1 MVQLPG
7 VAIALGA
14 ATIIVPAAVAAMAA
28 PTIAFRPI
36 RMELLIPMSRSD
48 VRRIRRAWTLRRWEE
63 LGW

>member
-14 ATIIVPAAVAAMAA
+14 ATVIVPAAVAAMAV

-36 RMELLIPMSRSD
+36 RMELLIPMIMNRSD
-48 VRRIRRAWTLRRWEE
+48 ARRIRRA
-63 LGW
+63 